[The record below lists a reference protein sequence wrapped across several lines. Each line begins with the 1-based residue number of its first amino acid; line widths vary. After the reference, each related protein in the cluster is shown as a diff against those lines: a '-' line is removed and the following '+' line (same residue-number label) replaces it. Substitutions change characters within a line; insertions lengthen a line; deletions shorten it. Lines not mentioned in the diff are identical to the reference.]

1 MQGEHLQTVVFPPTE
16 GGKGGLFSRLCWKK
30 STHGFENLNLD
41 HYLMLQIKENDLLPW
56 GKNLKIKVNEALK
69 ALLFSTSVEVALAFP
84 VRLASSSSPWA
95 SRSFLLWPRVVG
107 CVSQGGL
114 WAALALSPCSVAA

>member
-41 HYLMLQIKENDLLPW
+41 HYLMLQIKENARRI
-56 GKNLKIKVNEALK
+56 KTLKLK
-69 ALLFSTSVEVALAFP
+69 GEVIILI
-84 VRLASSSSPWA
+84 
-95 SRSFLLWPRVVG
+95 
-107 CVSQGGL
+107 
-114 WAALALSPCSVAA
+114 